1 MLSAAPTPE
10 NDNLLF
16 AVPKKGRLH
25 GKILELLRGAGI
37 DYHRPNRVDI
47 AICKSL
53 PITLV
58 FLPASDIATFVGEGN
73 LDLGITGQDIIAE
86 SNVDVIEKLKLGF
99 GKCRLSLQTPQKDHI
114 TSPLQLAGKRIV
126 TSFPNITQT
135 YFQAL
140 EKEADTKPTK
150 IRYVSGSVEAACTL
164 GLADAIVD
172 LIETG
177 TTMKAAGLELIFTIL
192 ETEAVLI
199 ANPKSKKEKLI
210 ETVRRRMLGYL
221 TAMQYKMITYNIHM
235 EKLEAAIQIT
245 PGRKSPTI
253 NSLTGNDFR
262 SISAMVERT
271 NVADIMD
278 QLHDIGAT
286 DIVTFDIEN
295 CRA

>member
-1 MLSAAPTPE
+1 M
-10 NDNLLF
+10 
-16 AVPKKGRLH
+16 
-25 GKILELLRGAGI
+25 
-37 DYHRPNRVDI
+37 DI

-99 GKCRLSLQTPQKDHI
+99 GKCRLSVQTPQKDHI
-114 TSPLQLAGKRIV
+114 SNPMQLAGKRIV
-126 TSFPNITQT
+126 TSFPNITRT
-135 YFQAL
+135 YFEAL

-177 TTMKAAGLELIFTIL
+177 TTMKAAGLELIYTIL

-199 ANPKSKKEKLI
+199 ANPKSKKDKLI
-210 ETVRRRMLGYL
+210 ETVRVRMLGYL
-221 TAMQYKMITYNIHM
+221 TAMQYKMITYNIHVD
-235 EKLEAAIQIT
+235 KLVLAVEIT

-253 NSLTGNDFR
+253 NTLTGSDFR
-262 SISAMVERT
+262 SVTAMVERT
-271 NVADIMD
+271 NVSDIMD
-278 QLHDIGAT
+278 QLHEIGAT
-286 DIVTFDIEN
+286 DIVVFDIEN